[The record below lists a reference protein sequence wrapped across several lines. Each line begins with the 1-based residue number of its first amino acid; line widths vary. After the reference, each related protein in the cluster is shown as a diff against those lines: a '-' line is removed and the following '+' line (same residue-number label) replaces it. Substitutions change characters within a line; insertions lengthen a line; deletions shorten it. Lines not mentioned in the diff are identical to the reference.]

1 MHLADLF
8 NRYLTS
14 LLQKYGQT
22 YNADQ
27 KSALWAICNCRT
39 PSLGNIVF
47 KCPDCGQV
55 HHAPHSCGN
64 RSCPQCHHHSTVAW
78 FERQQQK
85 LIPAR
90 YYLIT
95 FTVPFELR
103 PTIYANQK
111 LAYGLMFKAAEETV
125 NAVAANQRHLGAAP
139 GFTGVLHT
147 NSRRLDF
154 HPHIHIVMPGGGIRN
169 NKWITKSRKHMFPHD
184 VLKNLFRGKLLSFL
198 KQNCIQFD
206 KGVYKKKWNARIDA
220 AGDGAPSLKYLSR
233 YLNKGVIQD
242 KNILS
247 DVDAIITFQ
256 YFDSKDKH
264 WKKRSLPALE
274 FLNLILQHV
283 LPKGFRRARDYG
295 FLHGNAKKTL
305 HQIQLLLEANPPFI
319 ESKPPPRPLCPNCKH
334 AMVIVACKVF
344 PKNKGANTMRA
355 PP

>member
-8 NRYLTS
+8 NQYLTP

-22 YNADQ
+22 YSDVQ

-39 PSLGNIVF
+39 PALGNIVF
-47 KCPDCGQV
+47 KCPDCGEV

-95 FTVPFELR
+95 FTIPFELR
-103 PTIYANQK
+103 PVIYANQR
-111 LAYGLMFKAAEETV
+111 LAYNLMFKAAEETINTV
-125 NAVAANQRHLGAAP
+125 TANRKHLGAAP
-139 GFTGVLHT
+139 GFTAVLHT
-147 NSRRLDF
+147 NNRRLDF
-154 HPHIHIVMPGGGIRN
+154 HPHIHIVMPGGGIREDQ
-169 NKWITKSRKHMFPHD
+169 WISNSRKHLLPYD
-184 VLKNLFRGKLLSFL
+184 VLKELFRGKLLAFF
-198 KQNCIQFD
+198 KQNHIAFD
-206 KGVYKKKWNARIDA
+206 KSVYNKKWAANIEA
-220 AGDGAPSLKYLSR
+220 AGDGAPALKYLSR

-247 DVDAIITFQ
+247 DSNGIITFQ
-256 YFDSKDKH
+256 YFDSQDKY

-274 FLNLILQHV
+274 FLDLVLQHV

-305 HQIQLLLEANPPFI
+305 HQIQLLLNANPPI
-319 ESKPPPRPLCPNCKH
+319 PENRPPSRPLCPHCEH
-334 AMVIVACKVF
+334 AMVIVAFKVF
-344 PKNKGANTMRA
+344 SLHAASPKLRA

>member
-1 MHLADLF
+1 MHLASLF
-8 NRYLTS
+8 NRYLIP
-14 LLQKYGQT
+14 LLRKYG
-22 YNADQ
+22 YSYSDDQ

-39 PSLGNIVF
+39 SALGNIVF

-55 HHAPHSCGN
+55 HHTPHSCGN

-85 LIPAR
+85 LIPER

-103 PTIYANQK
+103 STIYQNQR
-111 LAYGLMFKAAEETV
+111 LAYSLMFKAAEQTI
-125 NAVAANQRHLGAAP
+125 NAVATNRRHLGAAP
-139 GFTGVLHT
+139 GFTAVLHT
-147 NSRRLDF
+147 NSRKLDF
-154 HPHIHIVMPGGGIRN
+154 HPHIHIVMPGGGIHN
-169 NKWITKSRKHMFPHD
+169 NQWISKSRKHMFPHD
-184 VLKNLFRGKLLSFL
+184 VLKDLFRGKLLSFF
-198 KQNCIQFD
+198 KQNRIAFDRCI
-206 KGVYKKKWNARIDA
+206 YKKKWAANIKA
-220 AGDGAPSLKYLSR
+220 AGGGAPALKYLSR

-247 DVDAIITFQ
+247 DVDGAITFQ
-256 YFDSKDKH
+256 YFDSADKH

-274 FLNLILQHV
+274 FLDLILQHV

-305 HQIQLLLEANPPFI
+305 HQIQLLLEATPPPI
-319 ESKPPPRPLCPNCKH
+319 ESKPPSRPLCPQCEH
-334 AMVIVACKVF
+334 RMIIVTCKVF
-344 PKNKGANTMRA
+344 PKHKIANTMRA

>member
-8 NRYLTS
+8 NKYLTP

-22 YNADQ
+22 FSDDQ

-47 KCPDCGQV
+47 KCPDCGGV

-64 RSCPQCHHHSTVAW
+64 RSCPQCHHHSTIAW
-78 FERQQQK
+78 FERRQQK
-85 LIPAR
+85 LIPAK

-95 FTVPFELR
+95 FTIPLELR
-103 PTIYANQK
+103 SAVYANQRV
-111 LAYGLMFKAAEETV
+111 AYNLMFKAAEETI
-125 NAVAANQRHLGAAP
+125 NAVAANRKHLGATP
-139 GFTGVLHT
+139 GFTAVLHT

-154 HPHIHIVMPGGGIRN
+154 HPHIHIVMPGGGVRDN
-169 NKWITKSRKHMFPHD
+169 QWITKSKKYLLPYD
-184 VLKNLFRGKLLSFL
+184 VLKALFRGKLLSFFR
-198 KQNCIQFD
+198 QNHIPFD
-206 KGVYKKKWNARIDA
+206 KTVYNRKWAEHIQPVGN
-220 AGDGAPSLKYLSR
+220 GAPALKYVSR

-247 DVDAIITFQ
+247 DINGVITFQ
-256 YFDSKDKH
+256 YFDSTDRH

-274 FLNLILQHV
+274 FLDLILQHV

-295 FLHGNAKKTL
+295 FLHGNASKTL
-305 HQIQLLLEANPPFI
+305 RQIQLLLNAAPPLI
-319 ESKPPPRPLCPNCKH
+319 ETKPPSRPLCPYCDH
-334 AMVIVACKVF
+334 AMFIVACKVF
-344 PKNKGANTMRA
+344 SPKNPSIKLRA